1 MLIDHIVHIDHTVH
15 TLTTL
20 KSLTTFSVMPAIF
33 KISLPITFT
42 VFALFSCKNDPK
54 IDAAQAAPKQ
64 DTIRVAQV
72 PREGGATFVVT
83 EGTVNW
89 SGTNTVSKSGHQGTI
104 NVEAGE
110 LMVNQGQLLFGT
122 VTLDMNSISVTD
134 IKDPGERRDLE
145 SHLKDSDFFETNKF
159 PKAEFA
165 FTEVLPSTMPNFN
178 WVLSGN
184 LTMKGKSVPVNI
196 PVKVTIE
203 GDMLRAESPTFP
215 INRTQWGVNFQ
226 SGILGTARDKMIDDT
241 VPLSLKILAKKK

>member
-1 MLIDHIVHIDHTVH
+1 
-15 TLTTL
+15 
-20 KSLTTFSVMPAIF
+20 MPAII
-33 KISLPITFT
+33 KISAPIVFT

-54 IDAAQAAPKQ
+54 TDAAQAAPKQ
-64 DTIRVAQV
+64 DTIRLAPVA
-72 PREGGATFVVT
+72 REGGATFMVT

-89 SGTNTVSKSGHQGTI
+89 SGSNTVSKSGHQGTI

-110 LMVNQGQLLFGT
+110 LMVNQGQLLFGK

-159 PKAEFA
+159 PKAEFS

-203 GDMLRAESPTFP
+203 GDILRAESPTFP

>member
-1 MLIDHIVHIDHTVH
+1 
-15 TLTTL
+15 
-20 KSLTTFSVMPAIF
+20 MPAIF
-33 KISLPITFT
+33 KCSLPIAIT

-54 IDAAQAAPKQ
+54 VEAAQVSPKQ
-64 DTIRVAQV
+64 DTIRVNPV
-72 PREGGATFVVT
+72 PRDGGATFVVT

-89 SGTNTVSKSGHQGTI
+89 SGSNTVSKSGHQGTI

-110 LMVNQGQLLFGT
+110 LMVNQGQLLFGQ
-122 VTLDMNSISVTD
+122 VTLDMNSITVTD

-145 SHLKDSDFFETNKF
+145 SHLKDSDFFETNKY
-159 PKAEFA
+159 PKAEFS

-203 GDMLRAESPTFP
+203 GDVLRAESPTFP
-215 INRTQWGVNFQ
+215 INRTQWGVNFK
-226 SGILGTARDKMIDDT
+226 SGIIGTTRDKMIDDT
-241 VPLSLKILAKKK
+241 VPLSLKIVAKKK